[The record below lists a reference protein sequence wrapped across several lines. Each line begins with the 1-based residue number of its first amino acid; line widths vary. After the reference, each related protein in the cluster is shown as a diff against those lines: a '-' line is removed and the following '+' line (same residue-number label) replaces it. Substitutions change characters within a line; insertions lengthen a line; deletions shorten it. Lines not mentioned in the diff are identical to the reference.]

1 MKITINLRSLKSP
14 HVKIILLLAISFLLS
29 MIRPILLYFGY
40 SMADMPDAVHYA
52 TMVESFRGNANLFD
66 VPPAWRIRILIPLL
80 ASIIPGNAY
89 ISLNIVSIIFN
100 LLAVFFF
107 HQFLSYFKIT
117 PKQQFLGTLIYIFTA
132 PAIVLGFTPLTD
144 SAGMFFI
151 IISLYLFSI
160 LIKESSRNNLK
171 IYILIGL
178 AIGLGVLARETVIF
192 VIPVIVL
199 WKIIDEKIQWKLLI
213 QFIIGIALIPVI
225 IYLIL
230 VIFLGEISIGPIS
243 LSRIVDNFYDLF
255 DERTLATIAQ
265 LTFLLLIGIYGNYY
279 PIVKKSKIIWKLI
292 LGMACFVIPFIYAFL
307 YLDMSFRFF
316 WAFFIFAIPFFI
328 LSIDKLSSKTNQ
340 VK

>member
-66 VPPAWRIRILIPLL
+66 VPSAWRIRILIPLL
-80 ASIIPGNAY
+80 ASIIPGDAY
-89 ISLNIVSIIFN
+89 ISLNIVNLIFN
-100 LLAVFFF
+100 LLAVFYF

-132 PAIVLGFTPLTD
+132 PTIVLGFTPLTD

-151 IISLYLFSI
+151 IFSLYLYSI
-160 LIKESSRNNLK
+160 LIKKPSRNNLK
-171 IYILIGL
+171 IYIIIGL

-265 LTFLLLIGIYGNYY
+265 LTFLLLIGIYGNYF

>member
-66 VPPAWRIRILIPLL
+66 VPSAWRIRILIPLL
-80 ASIIPGNAY
+80 ASIIPGDAY
-89 ISLNIVSIIFN
+89 ISLNIVNLIFN
-100 LLAVFFF
+100 LLAVFYF

-151 IISLYLFSI
+151 IISLYLYSI
-160 LIKESSRNNLK
+160 LIKESSRNNFK
-171 IYILIGL
+171 IYIIIGL
-178 AIGLGVLARETVIF
+178 TIGLGVLARETVIF

-213 QFIIGIALIPVI
+213 QFIIGIGLIPI
-225 IYLIL
+225 FIYLIIVL
-230 VIFLGEISIGPIS
+230 FIGDISIGSIS
-243 LSRIVDNFYDLF
+243 LQRIIDNFKDLF

-265 LTFLLLIGIYGNYY
+265 LTFLLLIGIYGNYF

-292 LGMACFVIPFIYAFL
+292 LGMACFVIPFIYVFL

>member
-1 MKITINLRSLKSP
+1 MKFRFNLQSLKSP
-14 HVKIILLLAISFLLS
+14 YIKIILLLAISFLLS
-29 MIRPILLYFGY
+29 MIRPVLLYFGY

-66 VPPAWRIRILIPLL
+66 VPPAWRIRILVPLL
-80 ASIIPGNAY
+80 ASIIPVNAY

-107 HQFLSYFKIT
+107 HQFLSYFEIS

-132 PAIVLGFTPLTD
+132 PVIVLGFTPLTD
-144 SAGMFFI
+144 SAGIFFI
-151 IISLYLFSI
+151 IISLYLYTI

-171 IYILIGL
+171 NYIIIGVT
-178 AIGLGVLARETVIF
+178 IGLGVLARETVIF
-192 VIPVIVL
+192 VIPVLVL
-199 WKIIDEKIQWKLLI
+199 WKIIDEKIQWKSLV
-213 QFIIGIALIPVI
+213 QFIIGIGLIPI
-225 IYLIL
+225 LIYLIL
-230 VIFLGEISIGPIS
+230 VLIIGDISLGPIS
-243 LSRIVDNFYDLF
+243 LSRIIENFKDLF

-265 LTFLLLIGIYGNYY
+265 LTFLLLIGIYGNYF

-292 LGMACFVIPFIYAFL
+292 LGMACFLIPFIYAFL

-328 LSIDKLSSKTNQ
+328 LSIDKLSSKIYQ
-340 VK
+340 EK